1 MASSSDPA
9 AKTRGY
15 IPPQNDEESRLM
27 KRAEELCR
35 VAESRGIP
43 RYTGFLS
50 DREQMLAEAACH
62 TAGCESFRF
71 WGGFEGAERQV
82 LCIEPPDAWQEEP
95 TAYLRM
101 QTYDSG
107 AKLPTHR
114 DYLGSLL
121 GLGLDRACIGDLLQ
135 DPDDAAVFYAVVLA
149 DKAEFITVNFTSA
162 GHSTKP
168 PFRLCVPM
176 RCWPP

>member
-15 IPPQNDEESRLM
+15 IPPQNDEERRLM

-50 DREQMLAEAACH
+50 DREQILAEAACH
-62 TAGCESFRF
+62 KAGCESFRF

-82 LCIEPPDAWQEEP
+82 LCIEPPDAWQ
-95 TAYLRM
+95 
-101 QTYDSG
+101 
-107 AKLPTHR
+107 
-114 DYLGSLL
+114 
-121 GLGLDRACIGDLLQ
+121 
-135 DPDDAAVFYAVVLA
+135 
-149 DKAEFITVNFTSA
+149 
-162 GHSTKP
+162 
-168 PFRLCVPM
+168 
-176 RCWPP
+176 

>member
-15 IPPQNDEESRLM
+15 IPPQNDEERRLM

-35 VAESRGIP
+35 VAESRRIP

-62 TAGCESFRF
+62 KAGCESFRF

-82 LCIEPPDAWQEEP
+82 LCIEPPDTWQEEP

-107 AKLPTHR
+107 NPPRLSRFTVRLRFGPRLHR
-114 DYLGSLL
+114 
-121 GLGLDRACIGDLLQ
+121 
-135 DPDDAAVFYAVVLA
+135 
-149 DKAEFITVNFTSA
+149 
-162 GHSTKP
+162 
-168 PFRLCVPM
+168 
-176 RCWPP
+176 